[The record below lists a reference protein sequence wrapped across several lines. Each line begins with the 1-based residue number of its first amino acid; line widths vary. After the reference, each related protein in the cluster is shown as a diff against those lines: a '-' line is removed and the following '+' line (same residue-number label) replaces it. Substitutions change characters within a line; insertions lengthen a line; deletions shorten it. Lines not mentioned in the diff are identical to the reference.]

1 MPSVQTQDERHKA
14 VVAPAHLTNEMSLL
28 DYLANCQPPI
38 DKKLID
44 IALVQTQ
51 TPHSLREDAAQ
62 EIRIMWATLKP
73 NIERYEPGQIAAYAH
88 FVAKHASWRLR
99 RALGSPVNLPGSA
112 FRKRKD
118 GTSYVTPGVLS
129 VPLDWHDL
137 EHWFNTSES
146 MEQGE
151 FLRESE
157 TFQMPDF
164 EAIAES
170 AIEGNEAV
178 DDAEDQLRH
187 RPPQAT

>member
-1 MPSVQTQDERHKA
+1 MTSVQTQDERHKA
-14 VVAPAHLTNEMSLL
+14 VVAPAHHTNEMSLL

-62 EIRIMWATLKP
+62 EIQIMWATLKA
-73 NIERYEPGQIAAYAH
+73 NTERYKPGQIAVYAH